1 MSNMDGPRAFPRK
14 IKKYADLTG
23 QERLLAD
30 DLIHK
35 LSHYGL
41 LNIRANAK
49 SRKKFW
55 DRVFRSGWDTSNKV
69 PCVPPKPPKR
79 DISQVALP
87 IGTLTHD
94 AVSNSPG
101 KKLSPKRRAG
111 ALTESMTKAVEHY
124 EAKESERVNE
134 WNLSVLIMWARRRL
148 RIYLRLIDN
157 RSARAARD
165 RLLVSV
171 VEKLAEMRVMVAQL
185 VPGKVE
191 GWKGVVDSDDE
202 VVVIDSDEDGFN

>member
-1 MSNMDGPRAFPRK
+1 MSNMNGPRAFPRK

-41 LNIRANAK
+41 LDISTNAK
-49 SRKKFW
+49 SREMFW

-69 PCVPPKPPKR
+69 PCVPSKPPKR

-111 ALTESMTKAVEHY
+111 A
-124 EAKESERVNE
+124 EAF
-134 WNLSVLIMWARRRL
+134 VLPQI
-148 RIYLRLIDN
+148 
-157 RSARAARD
+157 RSGTMEPLHRD
-165 RLLVSV
+165 VR
-171 VEKLAEMRVMVAQL
+171 EAEYSL
-185 VPGKVE
+185 PSG
-191 GWKGVVDSDDE
+191 
-202 VVVIDSDEDGFN
+202 